1 MKDITIAVAFVR
13 QSLEGAA
20 AAGYDTNRFLKECGI
35 SPGLLKQSQARI
47 ALDNFVLLQ
56 QRVMKVMNDEGMGL
70 FDKPMR
76 LGSFDLMAHAVMH
89 CSTVGEVLE
98 RMCHYNNLFEVG
110 FIHAIEQRGDYL
122 VYQLHRRHP
131 GAVKNSYIATSSAM
145 TIHRFL
151 CWLSATRVPLAS
163 VHLDYPPP
171 EWAAEYR
178 YVFYGFPVKFNQKY
192 MELSFHQSDMSLP
205 NQQDVT
211 SLEAYVARAP
221 RNIFTP
227 QENLS
232 YSIQIRGEILRTMQK
247 DGGVPNME
255 EVAKQLSMHPQ
266 TLRRRLREESTDF
279 TLIRTQARR
288 DVAIYM
294 LSQPNNRIEDISE
307 QLGFSESSAFVR
319 AFKSWM
325 GMTPMAYRKI

>member
-1 MKDITIAVAFVR
+1 MTDITIAMPFVS

-20 AAGYDTNRFLKECGI
+20 AAGYDTKLFLKECGI
-35 SPGLLKQSQARI
+35 SPELLGQSQARI
-47 ALDNFVLLQ
+47 ARDNFVLLQ

-70 FDKPMR
+70 FDKPLR
-76 LGSFDLMAHAVMH
+76 LGSFDLMAHAMMA
-89 CSTVGEVLE
+89 CESIGEILE

-110 FIHAIEQRGDYL
+110 FVHVIEQRDNHIA
-122 VYQLHRRHP
+122 YQLHRRHP

-151 CWLSATRVPLAS
+151 CWISGTRIPLVS

-171 EWAAEYR
+171 AWSAEYR

-192 MELSFHQSDMSLP
+192 IELCFHESDMSLP
-205 NQQDVT
+205 NKQDFT
-211 SLEAYVARAP
+211 GLNAYVARAP
-221 RNIFTP
+221 RNIVTP

-232 YSIQIRGEILRTMQK
+232 YSTQSRAEILRSIHK
-247 DGGVPNME
+247 KRGVPNME
-255 EVAKQLSMHPQ
+255 EIAGQLSIHPQ
-266 TLRRRLREESTDF
+266 TLRRRLQEESTDF
-279 TLIRTQARR
+279 TLLRTQARR

-294 LSQPNNRIEDISE
+294 LSKTQYRIQDISD
-307 QLGFSESSAFVR
+307 QLGFSETSAFVR

-325 GMTPMAYRKI
+325 GTTPMAYRKI